1 MQSPTAQHVTFAGWS
16 CQYGARKSGLPTLV
30 QAQVAAGLAAGL
42 TQKEIAKLRGVSPAS
57 VRTVAE
63 ALYSHLGAYRAA
75 AAVAEAM
82 RRGWI
87 APLLVAL
94 LISGINP
101 DAEALRHRPPT
112 RTQTRVSTSRNV
124 SRRDTGSVYA

>member
-1 MQSPTAQHVTFAGWS
+1 MPSPPTQHVTFAGWR
-16 CQYGARKSGLPTLV
+16 CQYGARKNGLPTLV

-63 ALYSHLGAYRAA
+63 ALYSHLGAYRAT
-75 AAVAEAM
+75 AAVAEGM
-82 RRGWI
+82 KRGWI

-101 DAEALRHRPPT
+101 DTDALRQRAPIRP
-112 RTQTRVSTSRNV
+112 RNQVSAIRIV
-124 SRRDTGSVYA
+124 GRRDAGSLYA